1 MKRLKILKVVNVL
14 LILDFVL
21 ILISL
26 LFYKYIPGDLNG
38 SEVMSEFHELTGMIF
53 IILGLIHL
61 VLNYNWIAL
70 NYFKVKFKR

>member
-53 IILGLIHL
+53 IMLGILHLI
-61 VLNYNWIAL
+61 LNFNWIKSS
-70 NYFKVKFKR
+70 YFNKKKK